1 MYIAARGP
9 SRRGEGKDM
18 AQRDVEG
25 QVALRLLDELVIR
38 LERRKILP
46 SHDIENIV
54 AELSAQAD
62 RMEPSEQ
69 KDVIRTAKRRALGWL
84 LPPDERHRRAK
95 SHNRSEEHTS
105 ELQSLMRT
113 QFAVFC

>member
-54 AELSAQAD
+54 AELSAKAD
-62 RMEPSEQ
+62 RMETSEQ
-69 KDVIRTAKRRALGWL
+69 KDVIRTAKRLALGWL
-84 LPPDERHRRAK
+84 IPPDERPRRETCHHNHSYARLTEIEGP
-95 SHNRSEEHTS
+95 SHH
-105 ELQSLMRT
+105 
-113 QFAVFC
+113 A

>member
-84 LPPDERHRRAK
+84 DRKSVVSGKSVSGRVELGGRRLIK
-95 SHNRSEEHTS
+95 KKNHNIIS
-105 ELQSLMRT
+105 
-113 QFAVFC
+113 

>member
-18 AQRDVEG
+18 AQSDVEG

-38 LERRKILP
+38 LERRTILP

-69 KDVIRTAKRRALGWL
+69 KDVMR
-84 LPPDERHRRAK
+84 
-95 SHNRSEEHTS
+95 RSEENTS
-105 ELQSLMRT
+105 ELQSLMRNPYDGLRVKNNHK
-113 QFAVFC
+113 QQEP